1 MKVFSKLKD
10 TTPIRIDRGSWIMLG
25 LLAGGGSFFS
35 TVENGQ
41 FNTYINNVLRFEFG
55 SYWGWWMIPLMTS
68 FSALMGLIFM
78 LVWGA
83 CSDRHYSRWGHRR
96 PFLLLGVV
104 AGIAMIVYLA
114 SRDFWLCFFLDVVI
128 IGIFMN
134 GRLASEKALLP
145 ELTVP
150 AERGRVNARVNVL
163 SSALGIVSM
172 AFFLIA
178 AMLFSVPG
186 PDGKDY
192 LNYTGHAWVLVISGS
207 IYICVSLAGFAGIKE
222 KAMKPAQMPPGKWY
236 SDITRSFRF
245 SELKEQKEFF
255 KIMIASL
262 VFNIGPK
269 IFLPWIFEF
278 LTDLL
283 DLITLELVV
292 AVAAIYLFGG
302 WFISLF
308 LGKLCDK
315 YGRKRPA
322 ILSTILGAIGFLIVP
337 VAIYT
342 LNFALILVMFF
353 LIIFI
358 LNGVPTITSAWTQD
372 LLPPGKIGQ
381 FTGIN
386 NISSTVNQFAGAWI
400 GGVVYAL
407 TDGNITWNM
416 FIAAF
421 VFIASIPF
429 FAAVKESLPLPAAG
443 MSRG

>member
-1 MKVFSKLKD
+1 MKLFGKLKD
-10 TTPIRIDRGSWIMLG
+10 TTPVKIDRGSWLMLG
-25 LLAGGGSFFS
+25 LLGGGGSFFG

-41 FNTYINNVLRFEFG
+41 LNTYINGVLRFEFG
-55 SYWGWWMIPLMTS
+55 AFWDWWMIPLMTS

-83 CSDRHYSRWGHRR
+83 YSDRHFSRWGHRK

-104 AGIAMIVYLA
+104 AGVAMIVYLA
-114 SRDFWLCFFLDVVI
+114 SRDFWLCFFLDVVV

-134 GRLASEKALLP
+134 GRLAGEKALLP

-150 AERGRVNARVNVL
+150 EERGRVNARVNVI
-163 SSALGIVSM
+163 SAVFGIISM
-172 AFFLIA
+172 GFFLLA
-178 AMLFSVPG
+178 AYLFSVTG

-192 LNYTGHAWVLVISGS
+192 MNYTGHAWVLVISGLFYITVS
-207 IYICVSLAGFAGIKE
+207 IAGFLGIKE
-222 KAMKPAQMPPGKWY
+222 RARKPEPAPPGKWY
-236 SDITRSFRF
+236 SDIARSFRF

-255 KIMIASL
+255 KIMMAML

-278 LTDLL
+278 IVDLL
-283 DLITLELVV
+283 DLITIGLVL

-302 WFISLF
+302 WFISLL

-322 ILSTILGAIGFLIVP
+322 ILSTALGSIGFLIVP
-337 VAIYT
+337 LAIAT
-342 LNFALILVMFF
+342 LNYALILVMFF
-353 LIIFI
+353 LLIFI

-372 LLPPGKIGQ
+372 LLPAGKVGQ
-381 FTGIN
+381 FTGIY

-407 TDGNITWNM
+407 TGGDIAWNM
-416 FIAAF
+416 FIASF
-421 VFIASIPF
+421 VFIASIPL
-429 FAAVKESLPLPAAG
+429 FALVKESLAVKDV
-443 MSRG
+443 SNR

>member
-1 MKVFSKLKD
+1 MKLFTKLKD
-10 TTPIRIDRGSWIMLG
+10 TTPIKIDRGSWLMLG
-25 LLAGGGSFFS
+25 LLGGGGAFFG

-41 FNTYINNVLRFEFG
+41 LNTYINSVLRFEFG
-55 SYWGWWMIPLMTS
+55 AFWDWWMIPLMTT

-83 CSDRHYSRWGHRR
+83 YSDRHYSRWGHRK
-96 PFLLLGVV
+96 PFLLLGIV
-104 AGIAMIVYLA
+104 AGVAMIVYLA
-114 SRDFWLCFFLDVVI
+114 SRDFWLCFFLDVVV

-134 GRLASEKALLP
+134 GRLAGEKALLP

-150 AERGRVNARVNVL
+150 EERGRVNARVNVI
-163 SSALGIVSM
+163 SAAFGIVSM
-172 AFFLIA
+172 AFFLLA
-178 AMLFSVPG
+178 AYLFSVTG

-192 LNYTGHAWVLVISGS
+192 MNYAGHAWVLVISGLFYIVVS
-207 IYICVSLAGFAGIKE
+207 IAGFAGIKE
-222 KAMKPAQMPPGKWY
+222 RATNPGPAPPGKWY
-236 SDITRSFRF
+236 SDIARSFRF

-255 KIMIASL
+255 KIMMAML

-283 DLITLELVV
+283 DLLTIGLVLSI
-292 AVAAIYLFGG
+292 AAIYLFGG
-302 WFISLF
+302 WFVSLF

-322 ILSTILGAIGFLIVP
+322 ILSTAIGSIGFLLVP
-337 VAIYT
+337 LAIIT
-342 LNFALILVMFF
+342 LNYFLILVMFF
-353 LIIFI
+353 LLIFV

-372 LLPPGKIGQ
+372 LLPEGKVGQ

-407 TDGNITWNM
+407 TGGDIAWNM

-421 VFIASIPF
+421 VFLASIPL
-429 FAAVKESLPLPAAG
+429 FALVKESLPVKDV
-443 MSRG
+443 SNQ